1 MAFDLIYGG
10 KTDLVYLSPLLG
22 FLLHE
27 PRVDAGHD
35 FIEVLATRAKCCVFS
50 LTHILE
56 GTYFEMPKG
65 MKAAP
70 PQQASLNELWNSK
83 SKRTKPSSAA
93 RGANEEPD
101 EKSMN
106 ESDVPKA
113 PTEPP
118 SSASINICLSEVHQ

>member
-1 MAFDLIYGG
+1 MNIYLCVNQQ
-10 KTDLVYLSPLLG
+10 KYSLL
-22 FLLHE
+22 
-27 PRVDAGHD
+27 
-35 FIEVLATRAKCCVFS
+35 K
-50 LTHILE
+50 

-93 RGANEEPD
+93 RGAVEEPD
-101 EKSMN
+101 EKNVN
-106 ESDVPKA
+106 ETDAPGA

-118 SSASINICLSEVHQ
+118 SSASINICPGVYQ